1 MEGINGE
8 KSPYMS
14 GEIINNRMVNGDS
27 SRFCLDAT
35 FGLML
40 SISACPALCVHF
52 PLSTNC
58 ITVDAHILLLV
69 EQLNTYQKEKKL
81 NLFCKAHFSCQNI

>member
-8 KSPYMS
+8 KSPYTS
-14 GEIINNRMVNGDS
+14 GGNISNRMVSGDS
-27 SRFCLDAT
+27 SRPCLDAT

-40 SISACPALCVHF
+40 SISACPALCVLS

-69 EQLNTYQKEKKL
+69 EQLNTYQKW
-81 NLFCKAHFSCQNI
+81 